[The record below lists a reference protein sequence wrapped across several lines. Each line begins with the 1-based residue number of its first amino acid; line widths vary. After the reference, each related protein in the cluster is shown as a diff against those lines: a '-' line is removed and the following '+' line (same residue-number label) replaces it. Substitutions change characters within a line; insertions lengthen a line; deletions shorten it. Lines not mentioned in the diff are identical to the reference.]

1 MKTLII
7 NNTHTQMKIATNTG
21 YHLDSV
27 DKEIIYMLMDNAK
40 TSLAHISKNV
50 GISTTAVHQRIK
62 KLEQAGIIENSV
74 SFLNPKK
81 VGYKVVSYIGVFL
94 DQPSHYQDAIAA
106 LKQINEVVEAHY
118 TTGNYT
124 IFLKVLCKDNDHLMQ
139 ILNKIQKLKG
149 VTRTETFIS
158 LEQSINRQLKV

>member
-1 MKTLII
+1 MKNAI
-7 NNTHTQMKIATNTG
+7 NAE
-21 YHLDSV
+21 YHLDKI

-40 TSLAHISKNV
+40 TSLAQISKNV

-62 KLEQAGIIENSV
+62 KLENAGVMENSI
-74 SFLNPKK
+74 SFLNPRKI
-81 VGYKVVSYIGVFL
+81 GYKVVSYIGVFL
-94 DQPSHYQDAIAA
+94 EQPSHYQDAIRA
-106 LKQINEVVEAHY
+106 LKDINEVVEAHY

-124 IFLKVLCKDNDHLMQ
+124 IFLKVLCKDNDHLME

-158 LEQSINRQLKV
+158 LEQSISRQLKV

>member
-1 MKTLII
+1 MKSAI
-7 NNTHTQMKIATNTG
+7 NSS

-62 KLEQAGIIENSV
+62 KLEQAGVIENSI
-74 SFLNPKK
+74 SFLNPRKI
-81 VGYKVVSYIGVFL
+81 GYKVVSYIGVFL
-94 DQPSHYQDAIAA
+94 DQPSYYHDAVKA
-106 LKQINEVVEAHY
+106 LKDVNEVVEAHY

-124 IFLKVLCKDNDHLMQ
+124 IFLKVLCRDNDHLME
-139 ILNKIQKLKG
+139 ILNKLQKLKG

-158 LEQSINRQLKV
+158 LEQSINRQIL

>member
-1 MKTLII
+1 MKNSSSTI
-7 NNTHTQMKIATNTG
+7 

-27 DKEIIYMLMDNAK
+27 DKKIIYMLMDNAK
-40 TSLAHISKNV
+40 TSLAIISKEI

-62 KLEQAGIIENSV
+62 KLEQAGVIENSI

-81 VGYKVVSYIGVFL
+81 IGYKVISYISVYL
-94 DQPSHYQDAIAA
+94 DQPHYYDSVIRSINT
-106 LKQINEVVEAHY
+106 INEVVEAHC

-124 IFLKVLCKDNDHLMQ
+124 VFLKVLCMDNDHLMQ
-139 ILNKIQKLKG
+139 ILKKLQKLEG
-149 VTRTETFIS
+149 ITRTETYIS

>member
-1 MKTLII
+1 
-7 NNTHTQMKIATNTG
+7 MKIATNTG
-21 YHLDSV
+21 YQLDAI

-74 SFLNPKK
+74 SYLNPKK
-81 VGYKVVSYIGVFL
+81 IGYKVVSYIGVYL
-94 DQPSHYQDAIAA
+94 DQPSHYKDAINA
-106 LKQINEVVEAHY
+106 LQQINEVVEAHY

-149 VTRTETFIS
+149 VTGTETIIS
-158 LEQSINRQLKV
+158 LEQSISRQLKV

>member
-1 MKTLII
+1 MKSAI
-7 NNTHTQMKIATNTG
+7 NSS
-21 YHLDSV
+21 YHLNSV

-62 KLEQAGIIENSV
+62 KLEQAGVIENSI
-74 SFLNPKK
+74 SFLNPRKI
-81 VGYKVVSYIGVFL
+81 GYKVVSYIGVFL
-94 DQPSHYQDAIAA
+94 DQPSHYHDAIKA
-106 LKQINEVVEAHY
+106 LKDVNEVVEAHY

-124 IFLKVLCKDNDHLMQ
+124 IFLKVLCRDNDHLME
-139 ILNKIQKLKG
+139 ILNKLQKLKG
-149 VTRTETFIS
+149 VTRTETIIS

>member
-1 MKTLII
+1 MKNSTSTI
-7 NNTHTQMKIATNTG
+7 
-21 YHLDSV
+21 YHLDSI
-27 DKEIIYMLMDNAK
+27 DKKIIYMLMDNAK
-40 TSLAHISKNV
+40 TSLAIISKEI

-62 KLEQAGIIENSV
+62 KLEQAGVIENSI

-81 VGYKVVSYIGVFL
+81 IGYGVISYIGVYL
-94 DQPSHYQDAIAA
+94 DQPHFYDSVIRSITE
-106 LKQINEVVEAHY
+106 INEVVEAHC

-124 IFLKVLCKDNDHLMQ
+124 VFLKVLCTDNDHLMQ

-158 LEQSINRQLKV
+158 LEQSISRQLKV

>member
-1 MKTLII
+1 MK
-7 NNTHTQMKIATNTG
+7 NAASSG
-21 YHLDSV
+21 YYLDSV

-40 TSLAHISKNV
+40 TSLANISKNV

-62 KLEQAGIIENSV
+62 KLEQAGIIENSI

-81 VGYKVVSYIGVFL
+81 IGYKVVSYIGLFL
-94 DQPSHYQDAIAA
+94 DQPSHYQEAIKA
-106 LKQINEVVEAHY
+106 LKEVNEVVEAHY

>member
-1 MKTLII
+1 MKSAI
-7 NNTHTQMKIATNTG
+7 NSS

-27 DKEIIYMLMDNAK
+27 DKEIIYMLIDNAK

-62 KLEQAGIIENSV
+62 KLEHAGVIENSI

-81 VGYKVVSYIGVFL
+81 IGYKVVSYIGVFL
-94 DQPSHYQDAIAA
+94 DQPSHYHDAIKA
-106 LKQINEVVEAHY
+106 LKDVNEVVEAHY

-124 IFLKVLCKDNDHLMQ
+124 IFLKVLCRDNDHLME
-139 ILNKIQKLKG
+139 ILNKLQKLKG
-149 VTRTETFIS
+149 VTRTETIIS

>member
-1 MKTLII
+1 MKSAI
-7 NNTHTQMKIATNTG
+7 NSS

-27 DKEIIYMLMDNAK
+27 DKEIIYMLIDNAK
-40 TSLAHISKNV
+40 TSLPHISKNV

-62 KLEQAGIIENSV
+62 KLEQAGVIENSI

-81 VGYKVVSYIGVFL
+81 IGYKVVSYIGVFL
-94 DQPSHYQDAIAA
+94 DQPSHYHDAIKA
-106 LKQINEVVEAHY
+106 LKDVNEVVEAHY

-124 IFLKVLCKDNDHLMQ
+124 IFLKVLCRDNDHLME
-139 ILNKIQKLKG
+139 ILNKLQKLKG
-149 VTRTETFIS
+149 VTRTETIIS

>member
-1 MKTLII
+1 MKNSSSTI
-7 NNTHTQMKIATNTG
+7 

-27 DKEIIYMLMDNAK
+27 DKKIIYMLMDNAK
-40 TSLAHISKNV
+40 TSLAIISKEI

-62 KLEQAGIIENSV
+62 KLEQAGVIENSI

-81 VGYKVVSYIGVFL
+81 IGYKVISYIGVYL
-94 DQPSHYQDAIAA
+94 DQPHYYDSVIRSINT
-106 LKQINEVVEAHY
+106 INEVVEAHC

-124 IFLKVLCKDNDHLMQ
+124 VFLKVLCMDNDHLMQ
-139 ILNKIQKLKG
+139 ILKKLQKLEG
-149 VTRTETFIS
+149 ITRTETYIS

>member
-1 MKTLII
+1 MKSAVQTS
-7 NNTHTQMKIATNTG
+7 

-62 KLEQAGIIENSV
+62 KLESAGVIENSI
-74 SFLNPKK
+74 SFLNPRKI
-81 VGYKVVSYIGVFL
+81 GFKVVSYIGVFL
-94 DQPSHYQDAIAA
+94 DQPSHYHDAIKA
-106 LKQINEVVEAHY
+106 LKDVNEVVEAHY

-124 IFLKVLCKDNDHLMQ
+124 IFLKVLCRDNDHLMQ
-139 ILNKIQKLKG
+139 ILNKLQKLKG

>member
-1 MKTLII
+1 MKNAISS
-7 NNTHTQMKIATNTG
+7 G
-21 YHLDSV
+21 YQLDAI

-40 TSLAHISKNV
+40 TSLALISKNV

-62 KLEQAGIIENSV
+62 KLEHAGVIENSV
-74 SFLNPKK
+74 SFLNAKK
-81 VGYKVVSYIGVFL
+81 IGYKVVCFVGVYL
-94 DQPSHYQDAIAA
+94 DQPSHYQEAI
-106 LKQINEVVEAHY
+106 KTMNDINEIVEAHY

-139 ILNKIQKLKG
+139 ILNKLQKIKG

-158 LEQSINRQLKV
+158 LEQSISRQLKV

>member
-1 MKTLII
+1 MKSASNL
-7 NNTHTQMKIATNTG
+7 A
-21 YHLDSV
+21 YHLDEL
-27 DKEIIYMLMDNAK
+27 DKQIIDMLMDNAK
-40 TSLAHISKNV
+40 SSLAQISKKV

-62 KLEQAGIIENSV
+62 KLENAEVIENSV
-74 SFLNPKK
+74 STLNPRKI
-81 VGYKVVSYIGVFL
+81 GYNVVSYIGLFL
-94 DQPSHYQDAIAA
+94 DQPSFYLEAVKA
-106 LKQINEVVEAHY
+106 LKEINEVVEAHY

-124 IFLKVLCKDNDHLMQ
+124 VFLKVVCKDNDDLMK

>member
-1 MKTLII
+1 
-7 NNTHTQMKIATNTG
+7 
-21 YHLDSV
+21 
-27 DKEIIYMLMDNAK
+27 MDNAK

-62 KLEQAGIIENSV
+62 KLESAGVIENSI
-74 SFLNPKK
+74 SFLNPRKI
-81 VGYKVVSYIGVFL
+81 GFKVVSYIGVFL
-94 DQPSHYQDAIAA
+94 DQTSHYHDAIKA
-106 LKQINEVVEAHY
+106 LKDVNEVVEEHY

-124 IFLKVLCKDNDHLMQ
+124 IFLKVLCRDNDHLME
-139 ILNKIQKLKG
+139 ILNKLQKLKG

>member
-1 MKTLII
+1 MKNAI
-7 NNTHTQMKIATNTG
+7 NSS

-27 DKEIIYMLMDNAK
+27 DKEIIYMLIDNAK

-62 KLEQAGIIENSV
+62 KLEQAGVIENSI

-81 VGYKVVSYIGVFL
+81 IGYKVVSYIGVFL
-94 DQPSHYQDAIAA
+94 DQPSHYHDAIKA
-106 LKQINEVVEAHY
+106 LKDVNEVVEAHY

-124 IFLKVLCKDNDHLMQ
+124 IFLKVLCRDNDHLME
-139 ILNKIQKLKG
+139 ILNKLQKLKG
-149 VTRTETFIS
+149 VTRTETIIS

>member
-1 MKTLII
+1 MKSAS
-7 NNTHTQMKIATNTG
+7 NVDYQ
-21 YHLDSV
+21 LDAI

-62 KLEQAGIIENSV
+62 KLEQAGVIENSI
-74 SFLNPKK
+74 SFLNPRKI
-81 VGYKVVSYIGVFL
+81 GYKVVSYIGVFL
-94 DQPSHYQDAIAA
+94 DQPSHYQEAVKA
-106 LKQINEVVEAHY
+106 LKDVNEVVEAHY

-124 IFLKVLCKDNDHLMQ
+124 IFLKVLCRDNDHLMQ
-139 ILNKIQKLKG
+139 ILNKLQKLKG

>member
-1 MKTLII
+1 MKNSDDTSY
-7 NNTHTQMKIATNTG
+7 Q
-21 YHLDSV
+21 LDSI

-40 TSLAHISKNV
+40 TSLAHISKNI

-62 KLEQAGIIENSV
+62 KLEHAGVIENSI

-81 VGYKVVSYIGVFL
+81 IGYKVISYIGVFL
-94 DQPSHYQDAIAA
+94 DKPSHYPDMVKS
-106 LKQINEVVEAHY
+106 LKDINEVVEAHY

-139 ILNKIQKLKG
+139 ILSKLQKLKG

-158 LEQSINRQLKV
+158 LEQGIYRQLKV

>member
-1 MKTLII
+1 MKNAI
-7 NNTHTQMKIATNTG
+7 NSS

-62 KLEQAGIIENSV
+62 KLEQAGIIENSI

-81 VGYKVVSYIGVFL
+81 IGYKVVSYIGVFL
-94 DQPSHYQDAIAA
+94 DQPSHYHDAIKA
-106 LKQINEVVEAHY
+106 LKDVNEVVEAHY

-124 IFLKVLCKDNDHLMQ
+124 IFLKVLCRDNDHLME
-139 ILNKIQKLKG
+139 ILNKLQKLKG
-149 VTRTETFIS
+149 VTRTETIIS

>member
-1 MKTLII
+1 MK
-7 NNTHTQMKIATNTG
+7 NAVNAG

-62 KLEQAGIIENSV
+62 KLETAGVIENSI
-74 SFLNPKK
+74 SFLNPRKI
-81 VGYKVVSYIGVFL
+81 GYKVVSYIGVFL
-94 DQPSHYQDAIAA
+94 DQPSHYHDAIKA
-106 LKQINEVVEAHY
+106 LKDVNEVVEAHY

-124 IFLKVLCKDNDHLMQ
+124 IFLKVLCRDNDHLME
-139 ILNKIQKLKG
+139 ILNKLQKLKG

>member
-1 MKTLII
+1 MK
-7 NNTHTQMKIATNTG
+7 NAAKAG
-21 YHLDSV
+21 YELDSV
-27 DKEIIYMLMDNAK
+27 DKKIIYMLMDNAK

-62 KLEQAGIIENSV
+62 KLEQAGVIENSV
-74 SFLNPKK
+74 SFLNPRKI
-81 VGYKVVSYIGVFL
+81 GYKVVSYIGVFL
-94 DQPSHYQDAIAA
+94 EQPAHYQDAIKS
-106 LKQINEVVEAHY
+106 LKEINEVVEAHY

-124 IFLKVLCKDNDHLMQ
+124 IFLKVLGIDNDHLME

-158 LEQSINRQLKV
+158 LEQSICRQLKV

>member
-1 MKTLII
+1 MKSAS
-7 NNTHTQMKIATNTG
+7 NVDYQ
-21 YHLDSV
+21 LDAI

-40 TSLAHISKNV
+40 TSLVHISKNV

-62 KLEQAGIIENSV
+62 KLEQAGVIENSI
-74 SFLNPKK
+74 SFLNPRKI
-81 VGYKVVSYIGVFL
+81 GYKVVSYIGVFL
-94 DQPSHYQDAIAA
+94 DQPSHYQEAVKA
-106 LKQINEVVEAHY
+106 LKDVNEVVEAHY

-124 IFLKVLCKDNDHLMQ
+124 IFLKVLCRDNDHLMQ
-139 ILNKIQKLKG
+139 ILNKLQKLKG

>member
-1 MKTLII
+1 MKNNQDLIY
-7 NNTHTQMKIATNTG
+7 Q
-21 YHLDSV
+21 LDQT

-62 KLEQAGIIENSV
+62 KLEQADVIQNSI
-74 SFLNPKK
+74 SFLNPRKI
-81 VGYKVVSYIGVFL
+81 GYKVVSFIGVFL
-94 DQPSHYQDAIAA
+94 DQPSHYQEAIKA
-106 LKQINEVVEAHY
+106 LQNITEVVEAHY

-124 IFLKVLCKDNDHLMQ
+124 IFLKILCMDNDHLMQ
-139 ILNKIQKLKG
+139 ILNKLQKLKG

-158 LEQSINRQLKV
+158 LEQSISRQLKV